1 MGESEQGQRLEPGV
15 LKSEGHARLWP
26 PLLHLQVAWGGGGCG
41 IGDCGLLMFSL
52 PQLGKAALL
61 AAFRDPPFNSPAAT
75 ADKPYG

>member
-1 MGESEQGQRLEPGV
+1 MFV
-15 LKSEGHARLWP
+15 
-26 PLLHLQVAWGGGGCG
+26 VAWGGGGCG